1 MVFYTVSK
9 RGSKAGQWNLFPEEY
24 GLAFQE
30 MLKGG
35 VKDSTDSRYIK
46 GFREFWNTMRRL
58 RVPDHIVWT
67 FPTPEWILQVYI
79 VDCAMIRD
87 PPNTYDT
94 IRGKLRAIDYI
105 AQICGVIQCYCT
117 SPGLTSQ
124 IKFCKKQRKGK
135 GSDTIPITIERLKR
149 IIEYILEEKL
159 LKNRNWCSSERC
171 LLTSGWRVFEIES
184 LNEKENKWYQVCVIV
199 VLAVTLGLRG
209 AEQLYNMD
217 KEWKEY
223 GIKLCDI
230 KFAWKGSGNK
240 KIRTSKYYKNTDRL
254 MAMEL
259 NLRNTKT
266 KAKGDIVHMVLG
278 RNRTIINPLLIVYE
292 WYHYKKRIAK
302 ENWKQTFLF
311 DISLQKMKVL
321 WKHIILS
328 MQLYEGH
335 RYRYHGLR
343 KGFATSLQQREV
355 NQGLI
360 AYAGRWSLLSSSI
373 YKYVIYT
380 LEDMMKLSSELW
392 DQDIKTLQCKDM
404 DESETEIMLKL
415 RKNLKNLNLN

>member
-1 MVFYTVSK
+1 
-9 RGSKAGQWNLFPEEY
+9 
-24 GLAFQE
+24 

-58 RVPDHIVWT
+58 NVPDHIVWT

-149 IIEYILEEKL
+149 IIDYILEEKL

-209 AEQLYNMD
+209 AEQLFNMD
-217 KEWKEY
+217 KE
-223 GIKLCDI
+223 L
-230 KFAWKGSGNK
+230 S
-240 KIRTSKYYKNTDRL
+240 
-254 MAMEL
+254 
-259 NLRNTKT
+259 
-266 KAKGDIVHMVLG
+266 
-278 RNRTIINPLLIVYE
+278 LI
-292 WYHYKKRIAK
+292 
-302 ENWKQTFLF
+302 
-311 DISLQKMKVL
+311 
-321 WKHIILS
+321 HI
-328 MQLYEGH
+328 
-335 RYRYHGLR
+335 
-343 KGFATSLQQREV
+343 
-355 NQGLI
+355 
-360 AYAGRWSLLSSSI
+360 
-373 YKYVIYT
+373 
-380 LEDMMKLSSELW
+380 
-392 DQDIKTLQCKDM
+392 
-404 DESETEIMLKL
+404 
-415 RKNLKNLNLN
+415 